1 MRTSPTLLLLGVLLS
16 STLAF
21 TQVPSNSSRSVV
33 ADPEI
38 TALHA
43 ISSFSKSAVH
53 TVQLSGTARALA
65 GSTDETGTFSFE
77 LKQNGE
83 STLRLEA
90 GTMSR
95 TESSGSFGEM
105 PECSWSGQNGVKHET
120 ANHNCWISVDWILPA
135 FALSSHQAD
144 LEKKVKTDELN
155 PDGWN
160 ARLELTRKIKT
171 SHKPTE
177 DLLRKL
183 SASSLVLDPDT
194 SLPTALTFNIH
205 PDNDANTDIPII
217 VRYSNYREVSGAS
230 IPFHIQ
236 KFLNN
241 GLVLDLTVENAVV
254 Q

>member
-77 LKQNGE
+77 LQQNGE
-83 STLRLEA
+83 STLRVEA

-95 TESSGSFGEM
+95 TESSGSFGGV
-105 PECSWSGQNGVKHET
+105 PECWTRGQNGVEHET
-120 ANHNCWISVDWILPA
+120 ADRKCYVS
-135 FALSSHQAD
+135 
-144 LEKKVKTDELN
+144 
-155 PDGWN
+155 DG
-160 ARLELTRKIKT
+160 
-171 SHKPTE
+171 
-177 DLLRKL
+177 
-183 SASSLVLDPDT
+183 
-194 SLPTALTFNIH
+194 
-205 PDNDANTDIPII
+205 
-217 VRYSNYREVSGAS
+217 
-230 IPFHIQ
+230 
-236 KFLNN
+236 
-241 GLVLDLTVENAVV
+241 
-254 Q
+254 